1 MYFSE
6 VGPLEISEA
15 KAWLAFLIER
25 QPHKRIE
32 LMHRRSQIDA
42 SKAARRAALA
52 RLDEL
57 AMQYPTDY
65 LVFKTQRRLM
75 GKQ

>member
-1 MYFSE
+1 MDRE
-6 VGPLEISEA
+6 LA
-15 KAWLAFLIER
+15 LDWLVFLRER

-32 LMHRRSQIDA
+32 LSHRRNQLDVS
-42 SKAARRAALA
+42 SKPARQAAIRHLE
-52 RLDEL
+52 EL

-65 LVFKTQRRLM
+65 LVFQTQRRLM